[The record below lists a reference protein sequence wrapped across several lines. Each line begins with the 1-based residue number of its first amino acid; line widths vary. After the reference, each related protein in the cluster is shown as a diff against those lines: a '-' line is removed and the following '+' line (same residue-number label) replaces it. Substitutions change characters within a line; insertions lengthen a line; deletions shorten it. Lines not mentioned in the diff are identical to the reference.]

1 MQDPDVHFACDTAWI
16 DYTNRGSV
24 FDGKT
29 TTPLTWLE
37 SAVLVHGKTG
47 WQIRF
52 LHSTEVLAS

>member
-1 MQDPDVHFACDTAWI
+1 MHFACDTAWI